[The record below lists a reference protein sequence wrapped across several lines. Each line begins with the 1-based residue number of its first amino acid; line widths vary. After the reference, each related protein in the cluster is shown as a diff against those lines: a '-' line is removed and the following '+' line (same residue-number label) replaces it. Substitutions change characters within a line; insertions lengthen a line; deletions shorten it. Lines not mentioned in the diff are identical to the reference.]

1 MEGRVKHL
9 PIIEIQVD
17 CLEEGGNKRRVG
29 KEKRPAHGPAVFPQV
44 GYWRPS
50 RWRWVGGGSERAAQG
65 AVGGMDGRGSRQ
77 GEVMV
82 GVREGTERE
91 PRPGLPC
98 GNQMAFVGGFSCPWS
113 FP

>member
-1 MEGRVKHL
+1 MMEGRVKHL

-17 CLEEGGNKRRVG
+17 CLEEGGSKRRVG
-29 KEKRPAHGPAVFPQV
+29 KERGQLMAQLFFLRWATGGQV
-44 GYWRPS
+44 GGRGWEVS
-50 RWRWVGGGSERAAQG
+50 GQGSGGA
-65 AVGGMDGRGSRQ
+65 GGMDGRSSRQ
-77 GEVMV
+77 GEVIV